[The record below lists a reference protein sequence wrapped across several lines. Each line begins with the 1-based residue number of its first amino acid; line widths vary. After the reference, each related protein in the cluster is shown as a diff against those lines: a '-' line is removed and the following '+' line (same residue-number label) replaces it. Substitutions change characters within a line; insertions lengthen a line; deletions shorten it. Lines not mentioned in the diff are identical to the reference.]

1 MSVTAHFTCAKY
13 VVLRIFSN
21 LSCLSTTKFIS
32 DNSINVWEL
41 HRCWMDTFAFGFR
54 VKTFTVRVL
63 SNYTLMIGSI
73 FLLEFWVLGAKHCI
87 GTKTWFIR
95 YNRDWCIH
103 FKKKKKKKTNKKKKQ
118 KIGVPNPMI
127 GELWG
132 HCNGLNLSS
141 SMNIS
146 EIIIQVLT

>member
-1 MSVTAHFTCAKY
+1 MCHVCCAKNFFKS
-13 VVLRIFSN
+13 V
-21 LSCLSTTKFIS
+21 CLSTTKFIS
-32 DNSINVWEL
+32 DYSIKVWEL

-73 FLLEFWVLGAKHCI
+73 FLLEIWVLGTKHCI

-103 FKKKKKKKTNKKKKQ
+103 FKKKKKKKTNKNKKQ

>member
-1 MSVTAHFTCAKY
+1 MCHVWCAKNFFKS
-13 VVLRIFSN
+13 V
-21 LSCLSTTKFIS
+21 CLSTTKFIS

-73 FLLEFWVLGAKHCI
+73 FLLEIWVLGTKHCI

-103 FKKKKKKKTNKKKKQ
+103 LKKKKKKKTNKNKKQ